1 MVRMGIRTQYVRE
14 FIMRDIGLR
23 KTPTTIPEILERPQG
38 DQAVGRWTTASEGY
52 AQRER
57 PL

>member
-1 MVRMGIRTQYVRE
+1 MGIRTQYVRE

-23 KTPTTIPEILERPQG
+23 KTPITIPEIFERPQG

-52 AQRER
+52 APQER